1 MMWAA
6 EPGDYMGR
14 IDSRKHWT
22 MLVVAVSLSVGGCAG
37 MTVPQ
42 YGVHE
47 GQLASCDDQRGC
59 VSSQSSN
66 PDHFVEPIIYRSGRH
81 EARAHLLIVLKSWPN
96 AKLVSNHRTYLRVEF
111 PSVDSENGDGPTVM
125 GSSANIDETEFYL
138 PTDQR
143 VIHLRSAPRR
153 NFPDDG
159 TNRAR
164 IEAIRAKFESLQN

>member
-6 EPGDYMGR
+6 EPGVHMGR
-14 IDSRKHWT
+14 VRTRTFQAGLVTAT
-22 MLVVAVSLSVGGCAG
+22 MLSLGGCAG
-37 MTVPQ
+37 LTVPQ

-47 GQLASCDDQRGC
+47 GQLSACEGQRGC
-59 VSSQSSN
+59 VSSQSTD
-66 PDHFVEPIIYRSGRH
+66 PEHFIEPLIYRSGRH

-111 PSVDSENGDGPTVM
+111 PSTETNDVEGPTVM

-164 IEAIRAKFESLQN
+164 VEVIRAKFESLQD

>member
-1 MMWAA
+1 
-6 EPGDYMGR
+6 MGR
-14 IDSRKHWT
+14 INSRGYWT
-22 MLVVAVSLSVGGCAG
+22 VLVAAMSLSAGGCAG

-47 GQLASCDDQRGC
+47 GQLASCDGQRGC
-59 VSSQSSN
+59 VSSQSTN
-66 PDHFVEPIIYRSGRH
+66 PEHFVEPIIYRSGRH

-96 AKLVSNHRTYLRVEF
+96 ANLVSNHRTYLRVEF
-111 PSVDSENGDGPTVM
+111 PSAESESADGPAVM
-125 GSSANIDETEFYL
+125 DSSANIDETEFYL

-164 IEAIRAKFESLQN
+164 IEAIRAKFESLQD

>member
-1 MMWAA
+1 
-6 EPGDYMGR
+6 MGR
-14 IDSRKHWT
+14 VDSQRCW
-22 MLVVAVSLSVGGCAG
+22 MVLVTAMSLSAAGCAG
-37 MTVPQ
+37 LTVPQ

-47 GQLASCDDQRGC
+47 GQLASCDGQRGC
-59 VSSQSSN
+59 VSSQSGN
-66 PDHFVEPIIYRSGRH
+66 PEHFVEPINYRSGRH
-81 EARAHLLIVLKSWPN
+81 EARAHLLIVLKSWQN

-111 PSVDSENGDGPTVM
+111 PSTDSENDDGPTVM